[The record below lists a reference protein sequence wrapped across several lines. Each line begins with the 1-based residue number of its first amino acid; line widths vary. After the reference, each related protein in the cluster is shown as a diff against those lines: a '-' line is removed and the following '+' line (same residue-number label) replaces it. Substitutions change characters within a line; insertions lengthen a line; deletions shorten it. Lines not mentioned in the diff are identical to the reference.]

1 MKYICINKSS
11 FKPCIGQ
18 KNYSAR
24 RIDQL
29 ILAAVEQVLF
39 SNAGK
44 VSAPDENS
52 VSSRCQQLARLL
64 AQVQPKIPHALSPSQ
79 KKEKP
84 WKHDVFKVFRIL
96 VEISGIEP
104 LTSWMPFKRSPS
116 WAIPPCCQK
125 PLILLDFW
133 AIQFFDFT
141 LRCGGAHPVACA
153 AEWMAPPITS

>member
-84 WKHDVFKVFRIL
+84 
-96 VEISGIEP
+96 
-104 LTSWMPFKRSPS
+104 
-116 WAIPPCCQK
+116 
-125 PLILLDFW
+125 
-133 AIQFFDFT
+133 
-141 LRCGGAHPVACA
+141 
-153 AEWMAPPITS
+153 